1 MRASTASSTPRSP
14 APKTT
19 AGATISPAAR
29 ANEASAA
36 ERAAALQRS
45 SKAVFPYPRGRP
57 PPPTAKPPAIGK
69 PTSCCSP
76 DTAKPCSPSTIA
88 ILGCCWHP
96 VRPPRRQRVSPHISW
111 RSSKHSHQGC
121 DALSPS
127 IMAPSSHAI
136 SCSAVSPSRL
146 TSAIPMPL
154 GRRVAS
160 KTPSVGCAASSRAK
174 PISPL
179 SPTSVSTTSS
189 AAITTPLENA
199 LTSQPRRRSSKKC
212 CTSTV
217 NPPSR
222 LRGNER
228 SWPAIGL
235 LQPHHNAVGRALGV
249 HDGEA
254 HETRP
259 FGREEER
266 AAARLGRQW
275 HAVDQHR
282 QGPGSAADLERD
294 RVRLA
299 VGFIGQLK
307 PGAVGREHDAQ
318 RGLGVLAR
326 QPARPK
332 ALLRRR
338 QFAGGGP
345 LRAGGRGR
353 PRPPRAPRAGDDHQ

>member
-88 ILGCCWHP
+88 ILGCCWQP
-96 VRPPRRQRVSPHISW
+96 GRPTRRQRVSPHISW

-160 KTPSVGCAASSRAK
+160 KTPSVVCAASSRAK

-212 CTSTV
+212 CTSTL
-217 NPPSR
+217 NPPPRPRADERRHAPESLPR
-222 LRGNER
+222 LELGAEREAAGPATRTGRGQE
-228 SWPAIGL
+228 S
-235 LQPHHNAVGRALGV
+235 
-249 HDGEA
+249 
-254 HETRP
+254 
-259 FGREEER
+259 
-266 AAARLGRQW
+266 
-275 HAVDQHR
+275 
-282 QGPGSAADLERD
+282 
-294 RVRLA
+294 
-299 VGFIGQLK
+299 
-307 PGAVGREHDAQ
+307 
-318 RGLGVLAR
+318 
-326 QPARPK
+326 
-332 ALLRRR
+332 ALLLLLVEIG
-338 QFAGGGP
+338 AIEHGP
-345 LRAGGRGR
+345 HLLLKQIVQRYGPIADGIVLLRY
-353 PRPPRAPRAGDDHQ
+353 PQTPPFPPLHPFRAPPP